1 MGCAVQLCGCSAL
14 GHPSPSLNRV
24 RGQVRGAGCRVQS
37 GGRSPVCRA
46 CRGRPSLLL
55 APVLPVGWGSRVEQ
69 RCFPWPQTPGPSSPW
84 AAPGPAPSFR
94 PPGGSPG
101 SYSSFQFIVKKHF
114 AGEPAPHGPSR
125 PLRDSHSSAPP
136 SRVPARVAVLCL
148 SSLVPVP
155 SSPEASRA
163 GASVPVMERI
173 LRGGRASPGRGARPL
188 SCLDGETGAL
198 LQGPALWAQTED

>member
-1 MGCAVQLCGCSAL
+1 MQGAERRTLTCLPGMPGSPFSPLGPCSPCGV
-14 GHPSPSLNRV
+14 GK
-24 RGQVRGAGCRVQS
+24 QS
-37 GGRSPVCRA
+37 GA
-46 CRGRPSLLL
+46 E
-55 APVLPVGWGSRVEQ
+55 VL
-69 RCFPWPQTPGPSSPW
+69 PWPQTPGPSSPW
-84 AAPGPAPSFR
+84 AAPSPAPSFR
-94 PPGGSPG
+94 PPRGSPG